1 MAGRQAKMFDPTSL
15 KRLLKYANQTGFPGR
30 DRTMVLLSAK
40 AGMRAAEI
48 AKLEWRMVLDPR
60 GRVARDIA
68 IEDAIAK
75 KRSGRLVPMHEDIRR
90 SLRLLLATSGRTG
103 PVLVSAR
110 GGALQPNSV
119 VNWFVKACAK
129 LGLRGCSSHSGRRTF
144 ITMAARSAGKVGCSL
159 RDIQLLAGHRS
170 IETTQ
175 RYIDGDSLGQ
185 RRLVKLL

>member
-1 MAGRQAKMFDPTSL
+1 MAGRQAKMLDATSL
-15 KRLLKYANQTGFPGR
+15 KRLLKYASQSGFPQR

-60 GRVARDIA
+60 GRVASDIA

-75 KRSGRLVPMHEDIRR
+75 KRSGRRVPMHEDIR
-90 SLRLLLATSGRTG
+90 SALRLLLADSDPIG
-103 PVLVSAR
+103 PVLQSAR
-110 GGALQPNSV
+110 GGALHPNSV
-119 VNWFVKACAK
+119 VNWFVKACAE
-129 LGLRGCSSHSGRRTF
+129 LGLSGCSSHSGRRTF
-144 ITMAARSAGKVGCSL
+144 ITMAARNAGKVGCSL

>member
-1 MAGRQAKMFDPTSL
+1 MAGRQAKMFDAASL
-15 KRLLKYANQTGFPGR
+15 RRLLTYASRSGFPAR
-30 DRTMVLLSAK
+30 DRTMVLLSTK

-48 AKLEWRMVLDPR
+48 AQLEWRMVLDPS
-60 GRVARDIA
+60 GRVASHIA

-75 KRSGRLVPMHEDIRR
+75 KRSGRLVPMHDDIRCALR
-90 SLRLLLATSGRTG
+90 SLLATSDATG
-103 PVLVSAR
+103 SVLVSAR
-110 GGALQPNSV
+110 GGALKPNSV
-119 VNWFVKACAK
+119 VNWFVKACAE

-175 RYIDGDSLGQ
+175 RYIDGDSVGQ
-185 RRLVKLL
+185 RRLLKLL